1 MCVKGGLLIM
11 RISNKEKIMLGIL
24 GVMLIGIGYY
34 NYVYKE
40 HAFKVQEKEEEYFQI
55 EERYNKAIE
64 TINSIES
71 KKSDIKI
78 LKNKIDNMSVVFYP
92 IIY

>member
-1 MCVKGGLLIM
+1 MK
-11 RISNKEKIMLGIL
+11 ISNKEKIMLGIL

-40 HAFKVQEKEEEYFQI
+40 LAFKVQGKEEEYIQI

-71 KKSDIKI
+71 KKSEIR
-78 LKNKIDNMSVVFYP
+78 
-92 IIY
+92 